1 MLRVNSS
8 KHINGKNSTITI
20 GKTWPKTEREN
31 ISKISQQGFPG
42 GTVRIRMPMQGT
54 RVQSLVQED
63 STCQRATGPMDHSH

>member
-42 GTVRIRMPMQGT
+42 GTVRIHMPMQGT

-63 STCQRATGPMDHSH
+63 PTCHGATKSMECNH